1 MSGLESRLH
10 GVRKFG
16 AHVSIGGGVFNAPQ
30 NGIASTCDVVQIF
43 TKNQMQ
49 WQVPPLTDEDVQKF
63 KAEEQR
69 TGVKAVCVHASYL
82 INLGG
87 FDPEK
92 LRKSRQNFIV
102 EVERAEVLGIPYLV
116 VHPGSHLGNGEA
128 HGVHRISESLNFV
141 LDKYPDF
148 KLKIL
153 LESTAGQ
160 GANLGYTFEQLAE
173 MRLNVEAPERIGV
186 CLDTC
191 HMFAAG
197 YEIRTKEGYRTT
209 MQELDDCI
217 GVEHVGVIH
226 SNDSKKALGSR
237 VDRHAHIGDGE
248 LGLTAFEQLV
258 NDARFKDIPMIIET
272 PGGAVKD
279 AENLQKLRG
288 LVKNRMLS

>member
-1 MSGLESRLH
+1 MSGLESRLRS
-10 GVRKFG
+10 VRKFG

-102 EVERAEVLGIPYLV
+102 EMERAEVLGIPYLV

-197 YEIRTKEGYRTT
+197 YELRTKEGYRTT